1 MELSLFLM
9 LFLISHWFIIIN
21 DPTDFFNGIFQRIV
35 KVVCVKQYHF
45 IFWSCHQD
53 MQDAVKKYIWLI
65 LLLFHKMV
73 IFF

>member
-9 LFLISHWFIIIN
+9 LFLISHWLIIIN

-35 KVVCVKQYHF
+35 KVICVKQYNF

-53 MQDAVKKYIWLI
+53 MQDAVKKYISLI

-73 IFF
+73 KFF